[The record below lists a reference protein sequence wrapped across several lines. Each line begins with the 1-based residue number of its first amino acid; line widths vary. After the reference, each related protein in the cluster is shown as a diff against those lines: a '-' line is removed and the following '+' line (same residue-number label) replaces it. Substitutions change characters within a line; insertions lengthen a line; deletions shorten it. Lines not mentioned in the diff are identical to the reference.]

1 VDDLLGQLTRFADYW
16 GFDMQLP
23 TINFSAVQKAL
34 KETRDS
40 IGKETNPCHYMN
52 EVGLIRY
59 AMTGNFKTHFDFKN
73 LNCEQRL
80 IGRRVICLNRRLI
93 RLHVRFK
100 DRKTACR
107 QFVLKHETKT

>member
-1 VDDLLGQLTRFADYW
+1 MLGQLTRFADFW
-16 GFDMQLP
+16 GLDMQLP
-23 TINFSAVQKAL
+23 TINFSGVQKAL

-59 AMTGNFKTHFDFKN
+59 AMTGNFKTHLDLKN
-73 LNCEQRL
+73 LNYEQRL
-80 IGRRVICLNRRLI
+80 IARRVICLNRRLI

-107 QFVLKHETKT
+107 EFVLKHETET